1 MTAGVTGRAAVT
13 AAGTGVLYPDG
24 TTTSNVYTY
33 LDVTAVKDRMTNWT
47 FYGYNALRELT
58 AVTNANSVVTRY
70 GYCDCGAQTF
80 VTNAFG
86 LSGLQETTQF
96 IYDYQ
101 SRLTQTY
108 FPDGSS
114 ATNSYDALGRLT
126 VWSDGLG
133 STTNYYDNLSRL
145 VTVSN
150 YAGQVQG
157 LVYDVEN
164 RVAQATDA
172 NGVTVTN
179 TFDDLGRLRTR
190 TYPDTG
196 GEAFGYTVNVSALTS
211 YTNQLGNVW
220 TYAYDAAG
228 RKTNEI
234 GVGVYTNSFSY
245 KPADDLASLKDGK
258 NQVTTW
264 NYDPYGRVTN
274 KLDQA
279 SVEILRYQYDADS
292 RLTNRWSKAM
302 GNTAYLYDAVGNL
315 TKVDYPSGTTDITLA
330 YDALNRMTNML
341 DAAGTSK
348 YTYYAGG
355 LLATEDGPW
364 ASDTVTYTYNNRLRA
379 SLSLQ
384 QPTGTWTNGYT
395 WDAAHRLSTETSPAG
410 TFTYGYK
417 VGQPSRLPIK
427 LSLPNSSYITNTYD
441 NVARLTG
448 T

>member
-1 MTAGVTGRAAVT
+1 
-13 AAGTGVLYPDG
+13 VLYPDG

-58 AVTNANSVVTRY
+58 AVTNANGVVTRY

-86 LSGLQETTQF
+86 LSGLQETHQF

-114 ATNSYDALGRLT
+114 ATSSYDVLGRLT

-196 GEAFGYTVNVSALTS
+196 GEAFGYTANVSALTS
-211 YTNQLGNVW
+211 YTNQLDKFW

-234 GVGVYTNSFSY
+234 GVGVYTNSFTY
-245 KPADDLASLKDGK
+245 KPAGDLATLKDGK

-264 NYDPYGRVTN
+264 NYDLYGRVTN

-330 YDALNRMTNML
+330 YDALNRLTNMV
-341 DAAGTSK
+341 DAAGTTK

-355 LLATEDGPW
+355 LLNSEDGPW
-364 ASDTVTYTYNNRLRA
+364 TSDTVTYTYNNRLRA
-379 SLSLQ
+379 TLS
-384 QPTGTWTNGYT
+384 
-395 WDAAHRLSTETSPAG
+395 
-410 TFTYGYK
+410 
-417 VGQPSRLPIK
+417 
-427 LSLPNSSYITNTYD
+427 
-441 NVARLTG
+441 
-448 T
+448 